1 MYTSCP
7 ECGTVF
13 RISTNELRVA
23 EGFVRCGHCSAT
35 FNAIATLTDEPPPTV
50 TLQQLV
56 LPTELEPGV
65 SLARPAAESAPELE
79 EAEEAVDEPVPLP
92 GFPAE
97 PQTPAAPPELQAA
110 ATFVPLPVSDDT
122 LEFDIPEDS
131 WSNFFEASVPP
142 PGPAPSPAPAPAPA
156 EPIGEPILEGTDE
169 TEAKTESEPEPADL
183 EPDVGTGVGSDT
195 VDQAGLYRALSAET
209 GLDLDADADADDI
222 EDADWQALLK
232 EVRDNDVTPE
242 PVYVIGEEELQD
254 PPEKLPEDLP
264 EDLPLPDVSWDE
276 LAREDTRAPA
286 PLPPDFVPELR
297 PAATGSGSAWEPE
310 PALTVRR
317 APPVAD
323 RPFIWEPPAPPP
335 PESGRHWG
343 YTAGSVLA
351 VLLLVIQL
359 LHQQRDELA
368 TNPSLTEPLRRT
380 YAALGMP
387 LWPAWDLRSYE
398 LRTSEA
404 VADRSSPGAL
414 DILGRIAVVGNER
427 VGLPLVRVTL
437 RDRFGEPLGSRV
449 FEPAQYLGRNPP
461 PREPVSPGTL
471 IPVEISLKDPG
482 RDAQGFDV
490 DVCVMSRRDGIT
502 CRADREPFAR

>member
-23 EGFVRCGHCSAT
+23 EGYVRCGHCSAT
-35 FNAIATLTDEPPPTV
+35 FNAVATLTDEPPPTV

-56 LPTELEPGV
+56 LPTEPQPGAVPPPPASSPLPEPEPEPE
-65 SLARPAAESAPELE
+65 LAPE
-79 EAEEAVDEPVPLP
+79 PLP

-97 PQTPAAPPELQAA
+97 PPAAATPPELQAA
-110 ATFVPLPVSDDT
+110 ATYVPVPVSDDT

-131 WSNFFEASVPP
+131 WSNFFDPGVPGTARATGTQTQPKTGSEQAPEVPGGTADDPAQEEAP
-142 PGPAPSPAPAPAPA
+142 
-156 EPIGEPILEGTDE
+156 
-169 TEAKTESEPEPADL
+169 ESAAH
-183 EPDVGTGVGSDT
+183 DVGASMGSDT
-195 VDQAGLYRALSAET
+195 VDQAGLYKALSAET
-209 GLDLDADADADDI
+209 GKNLDD
-222 EDADWQALLK
+222 DADWQALLA
-232 EVRDNDVTPE
+232 EVRDDDVAPE
-242 PVYVIGEEELQD
+242 PVYVIGGEETPDQPEV
-254 PPEKLPEDLP
+254 PPD
-264 EDLPLPDVSWDE
+264 DLPLPDLSWEE
-276 LAREDTRAPA
+276 LAPADTRAPA
-286 PLPPDFVPELR
+286 PLPPDFAPELPR
-297 PAATGSGSAWEPE
+297 AGIDGKPGNAVQEPE
-310 PALTVRR
+310 PALT
-317 APPVAD
+317 APREPPIAD
-323 RPFIWEPPAPPP
+323 RPFTWEPPAPPP
-335 PESGRHWG
+335 PEPGRHWG

-351 VLLLVIQL
+351 GLLLVIQL

-368 TNPSLTEPLRRT
+368 THPSLTEPLRRT
-380 YAALGMP
+380 YAALGIP

-398 LRTSEA
+398 MRSSEA

-414 DILGRIAVVGNER
+414 DILGRMAVVGNER

-449 FEPAQYLGRNPP
+449 FQPAEYLGRNAQL
-461 PREPVSPGTL
+461 REPVSPGTL

-502 CRADREPFAR
+502 CRGEREPFAR

>member
-23 EGFVRCGHCSAT
+23 EGYVRCGHCSAT

-56 LPTELEPGV
+56 LPTEPEPG
-65 SLARPAAESAPELE
+65 AFPAPPPQSPEP
-79 EAEEAVDEPVPLP
+79 EPEREPEPLP

-97 PQTPAAPPELQAA
+97 PQIPAAPPELQAA
-110 ATFVPLPVSDDT
+110 ATVVPLPVSDDT

-131 WSNFFEASVPP
+131 WSNFFEAGV
-142 PGPAPSPAPAPAPA
+142 PAPVVPVAVSQAAAAQAVTAETPA
-156 EPIGEPILEGTDE
+156 EPDAELFTVIGGP
-169 TEAKTESEPEPADL
+169 TEFETESEL
-183 EPDVGTGVGSDT
+183 EPPTDVGTGVGSDT

-209 GLDLDADADADDI
+209 GLKLDD
-222 EDADWQALLK
+222 DADWQALLK
-232 EVRDNDVTPE
+232 EVRDDDIAPE
-242 PVYVIGEEELQD
+242 PVYVIDEA
-254 PPEKLPEDLP
+254 EDQNPP
-264 EDLPLPDVSWDE
+264 EDLPLPDPSWDVP
-276 LAREDTRAPA
+276 APEDTRTPA
-286 PLPPDFVPELR
+286 PLPPDFVPEL
-297 PAATGSGSAWEPE
+297 PTAAIASATRDPE
-310 PALTVRR
+310 AALTARR
-317 APPVAD
+317 ETPVAD

-335 PESGRHWG
+335 AESGRHWG

-351 VLLLVIQL
+351 ALLLVMQL

-368 TNPSLTEPLRRT
+368 TNPSLTEPLRRI
-380 YAALGMP
+380 YAAAGLP

-414 DILGRIAVVGNER
+414 DILGRIAVVGNDR

-449 FEPAQYLGRNPP
+449 FQPAQYLGRNAQL
-461 PREPVSPGTL
+461 REPVSPGTL

-502 CRADREPFAR
+502 CRSDREPFAR